1 MGANRW
7 FGFYI
12 IYIYLYIYIYIYI
25 YIYFRDFVFELLS
38 LLNLFAFFTQK
49 IQVFAHVTILV
60 QNFYVASVLSID

>member
-12 IYIYLYIYIYIYI
+12 IYIYIFIYIYIYI
-25 YIYFRDFVFELLS
+25 YCRDFVFELLS

-60 QNFYVASVLSID
+60 QKFYVASVLSID